1 MRRPTP
7 APITSDASGRSW
19 SGLLA
24 AAVLGYVAG
33 LLPSASLAARAA
45 SGGQVD
51 LRSAG
56 TGNPGG
62 ANAAA
67 VLGRRW
73 GYAVMAADITKG
85 AVACRVGR
93 RLAGDA
99 GQHAAG
105 VAAVVGHCYPVTH
118 GFRGGKG
125 VATSVGQCLATL
137 PVYVPID
144 LGVATAVAAGP
155 WRNRAFPA
163 TMAASATWVAAS
175 LVWWRR
181 QLPNAWGGPVTV
193 GHPIAAATSSAI
205 ITTRFIAGRRS

>member
-1 MRRPTP
+1 MRNTEPGPSPSTTRRS
-7 APITSDASGRSW
+7 APW
-19 SGLLA
+19 QLA
-24 AAVLGYVAG
+24 AASAIGYVAG
-33 LLPSASLAARAA
+33 LVPSASLAARAA

-51 LRSAG
+51 LRAAG

-62 ANAAA
+62 ANAAV

-73 GYAVMAADITKG
+73 GYGVMAADIAKG

-99 GQHAAG
+99 GQHVAG

-118 GFRGGKG
+118 GFNGGKG

-137 PVYVPID
+137 PAYVPID

-155 WRNRAFPA
+155 WRDRALPA
-163 TMAASATWVAAS
+163 TMVASATWVAAS
-175 LVWWRR
+175 LLWWRR
-181 QLPNAWGGPVTV
+181 QFPNAWGGSVTL
-193 GHPIAAATSSAI
+193 GHPVAAAASSGI
-205 ITTRFIAGRRS
+205 IATRFLAGRRS

>member
-1 MRRPTP
+1 MSPGQSSP
-7 APITSDASGRSW
+7 AGLRSAAW
-19 SGLLA
+19 RLGGA
-24 AAVLGYVAG
+24 AAIGYAAG

-51 LRSAG
+51 LRASG

-73 GYAVMAADITKG
+73 GYAVMAADIAKG

-93 RLAGDA
+93 RIGGDT
-99 GQHAAG
+99 GQHVAA
-105 VAAVVGHCYPVTH
+105 VSAVVGHCYPVTH

-125 VATSVGQCLATL
+125 VATSVGQCLMTL
-137 PVYVPID
+137 PAYVPID
-144 LGVATAVAAGP
+144 LGVATLVAAGP
-155 WRNRAFPA
+155 WRQRAFPA

-175 LVWWRR
+175 IVWWRR
-181 QLPNAWGGPVTV
+181 QLPNAWGGSVTV
-193 GHPIAAATSSAI
+193 AHPVAAAASSAI
-205 ITTRFIAGRRS
+205 IATRFLEGRRP

>member
-1 MRRPTP
+1 MPTWQELVP
-7 APITSDASGRSW
+7 
-19 SGLLA
+19 A
-24 AAVLGYVAG
+24 AAVGYAAG
-33 LLPSASLAARAA
+33 LVPSASLAARAA

-73 GYAVMAADITKG
+73 GYGVMAADIAKG
-85 AVACRVGR
+85 ALACRIGR

-99 GQHAAG
+99 GQHVAG

-137 PVYVPID
+137 PAYVPID
-144 LGVATAVAAGP
+144 LGVAAAVAAGP
-155 WRNRAFPA
+155 WRQRALPA
-163 TMAASATWVAAS
+163 TMAASATWVLAS
-175 LVWWRR
+175 TVWWRR
-181 QLPNAWGGPVTV
+181 QLPNAWGGRPSV
-193 GHPIAAATSSAI
+193 GHPLGAAASSAVI
-205 ITTRFIAGRRS
+205 ATRFLPGRRS